1 MEIMLV
7 ALGALSIVLWINAIL
22 DMNKTRFKHRNMSL
36 VLLLLMIAFPLV
48 GPLAYFWLKRHFSQP
63 RRFKVLIG

>member
-7 ALGALSIVLWINAIL
+7 ALGALTIVLWINAIL

-36 VLLLLMIAFPLV
+36 VLLLMFAFPLV

-63 RRFKVLIG
+63 RRFKVLMD